1 LTGYTDSVNAVA
13 FSPDGHTLASGSDDH
28 TIRLWTLPSAII
40 TGHTSTVYAVA
51 FSPDGHT
58 LVRQPEIEIFT
69 VVSLFVAGSGW
80 FWLGAGGVVAKSTSA
95 GGVRGC

>member
-1 LTGYTDSVNAVA
+1 VERRRCSSPHGSGPALTGYTDSVNAVA

-58 LVRQPEIEIFT
+58 LA
-69 VVSLFVAGSGW
+69 SGSSDQTIRLWNITNPRPIPRHWG
-80 FWLGAGGVVAKSTSA
+80 
-95 GGVRGC
+95 RP